1 MMSRHSNLMIALSVF
16 VALIMALMPL
26 PFSLEPFRPD
36 WVLLVLMYWSLA
48 VPHRVNIGWA
58 WVIGLIID
66 LAMGAP
72 LGVNSLTYSI
82 CIYITASNFQKIRNF
97 SIWQQA
103 VLIGLFLALYH
114 LLQFWL
120 NHFLLD
126 IYFNPQYLWPAVTGM
141 VCWLWIF
148 PLLRKYRRQFR
159 IR

>member
-1 MMSRHSNLMIALSVF
+1 MIKRSYFLVALSIF
-16 VALIMALMPL
+16 FALVMALMPL
-26 PFSLEPFRPD
+26 PISAEPFRPD

-58 WVIGLIID
+58 WITGLVID
-66 LAMGAP
+66 LAMGSP
-72 LGVNSLTYSI
+72 LGVNSLTYSV
-82 CIYITASNFQKIRNF
+82 CIYITVSNFQKIRNF

-103 VLIGLFLALYH
+103 VLIGLFLTLYH

-126 IYFNPQYLWPAVTGM
+126 IYFSPHYLWPAFTGM
-141 VCWLWIF
+141 LCWPWIF
-148 PLLRKYRRQFR
+148 LLLRKYRRQFR